1 MNTKKLQHTFFAS
14 LLILSISSSLYLNFG
29 VEDRQDPILEMT
41 ETAPVSSERLMAD
54 IDVFQKLIQKVV
66 QQVVF
71 L

>member
-1 MNTKKLQHTFFAS
+1 MNTKKLQHTLFAS
-14 LLILSISSSLYLNFG
+14 LLVLSISSSLYLNFG

-41 ETAPVSSERLMAD
+41 DTAPVSSDRLMAD